1 MTVPADK
8 QHNAKFATGRLVF
21 WNADR
26 GFGFLR
32 RDVVGDEIFIS
43 AKVCRHSGIN
53 DDLQVGVRV
62 SFELRQDDAG
72 RAPRAIHIRIISE
85 APV

>member
-1 MTVPADK
+1 MVMRAVDK
-8 QHNAKFATGRLVF
+8 QHNAKLATGRIVF
-21 WNADR
+21 WNPTR

-43 AKVCRHSGIN
+43 AKTCRHSGIN
-53 DDLQVGVRV
+53 DDDLQVGVRV

-72 RAPRAIHIRIISE
+72 RAPRAIHIRVIDH
-85 APV
+85 A